1 MLNCRS
7 QFRLVGGELHR
18 RSVLCR
24 SVHLVCRLARVRLA
38 MGHLPP
44 IGLDIEAEYPAAR
57 PSAFR
62 PSLADVDVRWPGS
75 TAGPSLL
82 EPATSAFA
90 GVPSAAQ
97 VTLML
102 RRCVHVC
109 ARIPRCRQA
118 M

>member
-1 MLNCRS
+1 
-7 QFRLVGGELHR
+7 V
-18 RSVLCR
+18 
-24 SVHLVCRLARVRLA
+24 
-38 MGHLPP
+38 
-44 IGLDIEAEYPAAR
+44 
-57 PSAFR
+57 FR
-62 PSLADVDVRWPGS
+62 PSLVDIWADADPTPLPRPAAASVDRARPVAASVDAGRMSLPYASIYVDVRWPGS